1 MSLMPLKKHIPNFL
15 TCMNIFAGSI
25 GIVCVFNGNSEL
37 AALFMA
43 IALVFDYSDGMM
55 ARLLH
60 AKSEI
65 GLQLDSLSDVV
76 SFGVLPGFIVMKL
89 MEQSSNLPA
98 CYAGQTNFCPYLA
111 LIIPVFSALRLAKFN
126 IDTRQTESFL
136 GVPTPANAIFFG
148 SFPLI
153 IMQSVNHPAY
163 APVADFLSN
172 WWTLALLVIIFSGL
186 LVSEIPLYS
195 FKFRNLAWRQN
206 YIRYIIIIS
215 SVILLI
221 ALRFAA
227 IPLIII
233 LYILISL
240 AARPKQTQPG

>member
-1 MSLMPLKKHIPNFL
+1 
-15 TCMNIFAGSI
+15 MNLFAGSI
-25 GIVCVFNGNSEL
+25 GIVCVFNGNSVL

-76 SFGVLPGFIVMKL
+76 SFGVLPGFMVMKL
-89 MEQSSNLPA
+89 MEQSSNLPS
-98 CYAGQTNFCPYLA
+98 CLAGQINLCPYLA

-148 SFPLI
+148 SFPLVI
-153 IMQSVNHPAY
+153 WQSMNHPAY
-163 APVADFLSN
+163 EGIAVLLSN
-172 WWTLALLVIIFSGL
+172 WWILALLVIVFSGL

-195 FKFRNLAWRQN
+195 FKFKNLSWREN
-206 YIRYIIIIS
+206 KVRYVIILS
-215 SVILLI
+215 SLLLLI

-227 IPLIII
+227 IPMII
-233 LYILISL
+233 LVYILVSIIAKPAQETS
-240 AARPKQTQPG
+240 

>member
-1 MSLMPLKKHIPNFL
+1 
-15 TCMNIFAGSI
+15 MNLLAGTL
-25 GIVCVFNGNSEL
+25 GIISVFNYSLTL

-89 MEQSSNLPA
+89 MEQSSNLPD
-98 CYAGQTNFCPYLA
+98 CFAGQTNLCPYLA

-163 APVADFLSN
+163 TPAASFLTN
-172 WWTLALLVIIFSGL
+172 WYTLALLVIIFSGL

-195 FKFRNLAWRQN
+195 FKFRSIGWKQNKVRYMIIATSLVLAA
-206 YIRYIIIIS
+206 
-215 SVILLI
+215 V
-221 ALRFAA
+221 LRFAA
-227 IPLIII
+227 IPLMVVF
-233 LYILISL
+233 YILISL
-240 AARPKQTQPG
+240 VFRHQPASPASKNSG